1 MGSTPQRK
9 FYVCS
14 VSLETKPLL
23 TLCDWVQVPC
33 LTFNWCS
40 LVADYYWVLLSCPKW
55 ISWWGMEKWVIPF
68 SLCLREFIISFLY
81 FHSFILIIWAVYLTR
96 DKPLFV
102 NVYSRGVCL
111 VCSICYWKYFFHTIY
126 ADHGFPSPN
135 SPQILHTAPP
145 IQFHAFFTAWWFVC
159 FPMKN
164 SCFFN
169 NSDFRNL
176 TTAPLLACLLLAKL
190 FFLQCPG
197 LSWST
202 VVVPISLGSYCSKKP
217 NRAL

>member
-102 NVYSRGVCL
+102 IVYSRGVCL
-111 VCSICYWKYFFHTIY
+111 VCSICYWKYFFPYNIC
-126 ADHGFPSPN
+126 GSWFPL
-135 SPQILHTAPP
+135 PQFPP
-145 IQFHAFFTAWWFVC
+145 DPPHCSTHSI
-159 FPMKN
+159 P
-164 SCFFN
+164 
-169 NSDFRNL
+169 
-176 TTAPLLACLLLAKL
+176 CLLYSLMICMFSHEEFL
-190 FFLQCPG
+190 FFQQFWLQKSDQRPTPG
-197 LSWST
+197 LS
-202 VVVPISLGSYCSKKP
+202 SLGQTVFSPVSWAVLEHCSG
-217 NRAL
+217 AYFLGILLF